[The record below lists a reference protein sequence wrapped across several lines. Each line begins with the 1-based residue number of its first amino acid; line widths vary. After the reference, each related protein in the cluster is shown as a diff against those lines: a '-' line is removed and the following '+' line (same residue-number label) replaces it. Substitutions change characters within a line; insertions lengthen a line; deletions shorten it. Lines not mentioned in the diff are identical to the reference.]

1 MHKSDHWASGS
12 SITIFIGMRILVVP
26 YPMSFYVE
34 ADYHFVLRPVISL
47 RVLQSRAMNTII
59 ANMLVRVLEP
69 SARFVVEFS
78 FLLAQGTEF
87 VY

>member
-1 MHKSDHWASGS
+1 
-12 SITIFIGMRILVVP
+12 
-26 YPMSFYVE
+26 MSFYVE
-34 ADYHFVLRPVISL
+34 ADYHFVLCPVISF
-47 RVLQSRAMNTII
+47 RVLHTRAMNTII

-78 FLLAQGTEF
+78 FLLAQVTEF